1 MSEAIRRPGA
11 NPSEDI
17 TDSLGRVLTVR
28 ALTELEGLDLAE
40 AAGSNAD
47 NRSWMIRATLY
58 ACVRAIDGVPLQFP
72 ATKAKI
78 RAAAAVVGGE
88 GVAALANHFAPPT
101 AGDDEGESG
110 EDVATVAKN

>member
-17 TDSLGRVLTVR
+17 TDGLGRVLTVR

-78 RAAAAVVGGE
+78 RAAAAMVGGE
-88 GVAALANHFAPPT
+88 GVRALADHFAPPSVDGGEGEP
-101 AGDDEGESG
+101 GDD
-110 EDVATVAKN
+110 VTAVAKN